1 MLRYVGN
8 FITDIWSSSLRV
20 HLYTCNMCRF
30 LFILKDISFLIHLK
44 LNKYQ
49 LNYLAVLIVLFKTY
63 VVLDL
68 NKTYRNVFFFDG
80 SNFYSWSSLWFP
92 CLIIF
97 DMKSKKV
104 KNNYW
109 FIAMTFSYLCRRHH
123 NWLLVKNNDYYKT
136 QIKLTSTCIISRRL
150 VSTSLDAGGEI

>member
-8 FITDIWSSSLRV
+8 FITDIWSSSLHV
-20 HLYTCNMCRF
+20 HLYTCNICRF
-30 LFILKDISFLIHLK
+30 LFIFEDISFLIHLK

-49 LNYLAVLIVLFKTY
+49 LNNLAVLIVLFKTY

-68 NKTYRNVFFFDG
+68 NKTYQNVFFFDG

-104 KNNYW
+104 KIIIGSLQW
-109 FIAMTFSYLCRRHH
+109 H
-123 NWLLVKNNDYYKT
+123 LVIYVDVIIIDYSWT
-136 QIKLTSTCIISRRL
+136 IMIIIKHK
-150 VSTSLDAGGEI
+150 

>member
-8 FITDIWSSSLRV
+8 FITDIWSSSLHV
-20 HLYTCNMCRF
+20 HLYTCNICRF
-30 LFILKDISFLIHLK
+30 LFIFEDISFLIHLK

-49 LNYLAVLIVLFKTY
+49 LNNLAVLIVLFKTY

-68 NKTYRNVFFFDG
+68 NKTYQNVFFFDG

-104 KNNYW
+104 KIIIGSLQW
-109 FIAMTFSYLCRRHH
+109 H
-123 NWLLVKNNDYYKT
+123 LVIYVDVIIIDYSWKIMII
-136 QIKLTSTCIISRRL
+136 IKHK
-150 VSTSLDAGGEI
+150 

>member
-8 FITDIWSSSLRV
+8 FNTDIWSSTLRV
-20 HLYTCNMCRF
+20 HLYTCSICRF
-30 LFILKDISFLIHLK
+30 LFIFKDISFLIHLK

-49 LNYLAVLIVLFKTY
+49 LNNLAVLIVLLKTY
-63 VVLDL
+63 VVHVLNL
-68 NKTYRNVFFFDG
+68 NKTYQNVFFFDG

-123 NWLLVKNNDYYKT
+123 YWLLMKNNDYYKT
-136 QIKLTSTCIISRRL
+136 QIKLTSTFSFSRRRL
-150 VSTSLDAGGEI
+150 VSTS